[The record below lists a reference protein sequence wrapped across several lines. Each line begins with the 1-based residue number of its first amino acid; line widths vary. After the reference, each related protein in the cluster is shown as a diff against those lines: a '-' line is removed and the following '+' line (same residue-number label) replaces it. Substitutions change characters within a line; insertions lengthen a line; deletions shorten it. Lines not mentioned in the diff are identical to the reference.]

1 MKTKAKPQ
9 ITLEE
14 FEKVCKSRGYVPKNL
29 CEDNLTYSK
38 FNGTFYIEVCE
49 YIEEGYVEIFNDL
62 VIVRDETGRGLF
74 IASNLQNHHP
84 AFLVER
90 LNELL
95 DEFDKKYKELQ
106 IQLQKE
112 NIDEM
117 FK

>member
-38 FNGTFYIEVCE
+38 FNGTAYIEVCE
-49 YIEEGYVEIFNDL
+49 YTEEGYVEIFTDL
-62 VIVRDETGRGLF
+62 KIVRDKNGKGLF
-74 IASNLQNHHP
+74 IVSTINDNHP
-84 AFLVER
+84 VFLVER

-95 DEFDKKYKELQ
+95 DEYDKKYKELQ
-106 IQLQKE
+106 IQMQKE
-112 NIDEM
+112 NIEEM